1 MYAAVIGMF
10 LVGVIAVYFCTNP
23 LRHSRWFLIRRFIN
37 WFPLG
42 MTYAFLYMGR
52 YNLTVSKNALGALMT
67 KEDFGTIAAAGTIT
81 YALSFVINGPLVDR
95 IGGRKGILIAALGA
109 SLANIVLGALTYLVV
124 TGHRLAITR
133 SGHRWDIGL
142 VPAFSVLYA
151 LNMYFQSY
159 GAVSIIKIKAY
170 WFHVRERGV
179 FGAIFGSLIS
189 IGIYFAIDWGG
200 AIVDMTK
207 AGPGPDAS
215 WLHRLVQRIFASR
228 HAGLDATWAIFY
240 IPAIILLFWLVI
252 DLGLVKNSPEEA
264 GFGPFDAADAS
275 SGRMHLTLT
284 TADLLKQVFTSPLML
299 MIAFAELT
307 AGVFRDGIQNW
318 YVVFSKEVPQPSAHV
333 FRDHFGFL
341 LCIFGIVGGFA
352 AGLASDKLFHSRRGP
367 PVAIASGVVL
377 LAAAVMAACLYA
389 APIVAGSMAIL
400 IVMCAVGI
408 TSLMSGTAAADFG
421 GRKATATCMGIV
433 DGFAYLG
440 SGLQVFC
447 LGYITTWNWRM
458 WPVFFIPFA
467 ILGLTI
473 AIKIWSALP
482 AATRRYIDEVE
493 KKALPPAVP
502 LP

>member
-1 MYAAVIGMF
+1 MYAAVIALF
-10 LVGVIAVYFCTNP
+10 LVGVIVVYFCSNP
-23 LRHSRWFLIRRFIN
+23 LHHSRWFLIRRFIN

-52 YNLTVSKNALGALMT
+52 YNLQVSKNALGILMT

-81 YALSFVINGPLVDR
+81 YAVSFVVNGPLVDR
-95 IGGRKGILIAALGA
+95 IGGKRGILISSLGA
-109 SLANIVLGALTYLVV
+109 SLANIMLGILTYLVV
-124 TGHRLAITR
+124 TGHKLTL
-133 SGHRWDIGL
+133 GL
-142 VPAFSVLYA
+142 VPAYSVLYA

-200 AIVDMTK
+200 SIADMTK
-207 AGPGPDAS
+207 ANPGPDS
-215 WLHRLVQRIFASR
+215 GWLHRLIQQVFASKT
-228 HAGLDATWAIFY
+228 AGTDASWAIFFV
-240 IPAIILLFWLVI
+240 PAIILLFWFAVDWVLI
-252 DLGLVKNSPEEA
+252 KDAPDQA
-264 GFGPFDAADAS
+264 GFPPFDTADAS
-275 SGRMHLTLT
+275 SGQMHITLT
-284 TADLLKQVFTSPLML
+284 TLDLLKKVFTSPLMI

-318 YVVFSKEVPQPSAHV
+318 YIIFSKEVPQPSAHL
-333 FRDHFGFL
+333 FANHFGFL
-341 LCIFGIVGGFA
+341 LCIFGIIGGFA
-352 AGLASDKLFHSRRGP
+352 AGLTSDRLFQSRRGP
-367 PVAIASGVVL
+367 PVAVASGIVL
-377 LAAAVMAACLYA
+377 VAAAIMACFLYR
-389 APIVAGSMAIL
+389 APVIAGSMAIL

-433 DGFAYLG
+433 DGFAYVG

-447 LGYITTWNWRM
+447 LGRITTWHWRL

-467 ILGLTI
+467 VLGLTI
-473 AIKIWSALP
+473 AIRIWNALP
-482 AATRRYIDEVE
+482 AATRKYIVEVE
-493 KKALPPAVP
+493 EKRLAPPAP
-502 LP
+502 IG